1 MLNPNVQSLELG
13 VNKVRNYDK
22 LHIKQY
28 DKNLREFR
36 FMFIEDNDMITIPEG
51 YIAKFQA
58 TKPDGTIVFDDC
70 TIENNNTV
78 VFKPKESLS
87 SSKVTGTIKAEIGFY
102 KSGMTSEDD
111 GLIQPVSFD
120 IILDPSAMNR
130 DGIISSNDFNTLTIM
145 INTLTGS
152 ITTFNEKIIEV
163 NEAIANS
170 IEATQDAIGATELA
184 NEKNIE
190 FTDSENERRAND
202 AVRPIWHYV
211 TQAQYDALP
220 QTDKDNILNFY
231 RITDNQDSNLIATLT
246 DLLLQI
252 TTALSAVESST
263 VDINNINDLII
274 TEIQT
279 WSSSKITNRIRK
291 FDYTASSTVTSITH
305 GLNYTPTTDDLLVFY
320 NGVLLEENINYTN
333 SADFH
338 TINLSSWTIPSGGK
352 VYFKLIKYIK

>member
-1 MLNPNVQSLELG
+1 
-13 VNKVRNYDK
+13 
-22 LHIKQY
+22 
-28 DKNLREFR
+28 
-36 FMFIEDNDMITIPEG
+36 
-51 YIAKFQA
+51 
-58 TKPDGTIVFDDC
+58 
-70 TIENNNTV
+70 
-78 VFKPKESLS
+78 
-87 SSKVTGTIKAEIGFY
+87 
-102 KSGMTSEDD
+102 
-111 GLIQPVSFD
+111 
-120 IILDPSAMNR
+120 
-130 DGIISSNDFNTLTIM
+130 M